1 MNLYDRV
8 VFETTITELKQERDD
23 ARRWA
28 AAWKESARANHDA
41 YQNEYLVGRQHYQVA
56 VKFEA
61 DNAQFAAQVAAL
73 HRAIVDAEYAYVE
86 GNTANEPIP
95 RDALRLMFHG
105 FYDLLRVLLARAKG
119 ES

>member
-1 MNLYDRV
+1 MNDLIETVARRREERV
-8 VFETTITELKQERDD
+8 KQERDD
-23 ARRWA
+23 LLA
-28 AAWKESARANHDA
+28 A
-41 YQNEYLVGRQHYQVA
+41 
-56 VKFEA
+56 
-61 DNAQFAAQVAAL
+61 VAAL